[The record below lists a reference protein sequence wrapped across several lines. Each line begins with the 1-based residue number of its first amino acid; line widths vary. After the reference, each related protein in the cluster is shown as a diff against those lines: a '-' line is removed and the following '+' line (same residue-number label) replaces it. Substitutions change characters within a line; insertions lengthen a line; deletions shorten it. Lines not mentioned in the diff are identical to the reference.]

1 MSRSRLLRAAP
12 AALLAG
18 ALGLAGCGTTDVDTE
33 AAGASAAPVS
43 EECAADTTTTTTD
56 PVSLTDGLGRT
67 VELDQPAQR
76 VAILEWQQIEDALT
90 LCVAPV
96 AVSDAEGFG
105 TWVSAETLPEE
116 GVTDIGSREEPDL
129 DALYAA
135 DPDLIIIDTFD
146 PEDELLTRLEERDV
160 PVLATPGIDPEDPI
174 GHMLDVFTMIGDA
187 TGRAER
193 AEAVVTEF
201 EDNLAAGKEKVA
213 DVDLETT
220 DFLFFDGWV
229 DGGNLTV
236 RPYGEGALFTELGK
250 ELGLT
255 PAWTDEINDAY
266 GDGGVDPAY
275 GLAQTDVE
283 GLTGV
288 GDANLFYAND
298 DGAGG
303 YVEALESNEIWQ
315 NLPAVQEGRA
325 HSFPPRIWGAGGPR
339 STADAVDAYVDIMT
353 AQD

>member
-1 MSRSRLLRAAP
+1 V
-12 AALLAG
+12 LAG

-33 AAGASAAPVS
+33 AAGASAVPVS
-43 EECAADTTTTTTD
+43 EECAADTTATTTD

-201 EDNLAAGKEKVA
+201 EDTLAAGKEKVA

-229 DGGNLTV
+229 
-236 RPYGEGALFTELGK
+236 A
-250 ELGLT
+250 
-255 PAWTDEINDAY
+255 
-266 GDGGVDPAY
+266 
-275 GLAQTDVE
+275 
-283 GLTGV
+283 
-288 GDANLFYAND
+288 
-298 DGAGG
+298 
-303 YVEALESNEIWQ
+303 
-315 NLPAVQEGRA
+315 RA
-325 HSFPPRIWGAGGPR
+325 RSSRSWARSWGSPRRGPMR
-339 STADAVDAYVDIMT
+339 STTPTATAASTPPTDWRRRMSRASPEWATRTSSTPTTTVPAATSRPSSRTRSGRTCRPSRRDAPTPSRPASGVPAARAPRLMPST
-353 AQD
+353 PTSTS